1 MDLPRGPHTKPPESL
16 TPVIDLSAGL
26 EVRAAPPFPVGGWG
40 HRRGTFSRAAPARR
54 VCSLLRTWASYFTAF
69 FTVTRPPQPAPV
81 SRAHARLM
89 QDGMWDGCPELSQ
102 WAALASQQQ
111 QPPHE
116 AMDTAQGP
124 VVPSLFS
131 VPHHVSTVLA
141 QRQAQPLKPLTP
153 RQPHY
158 HYGQPQFDPC
168 APPAL
173 PFSIQQE
180 HAPAPRGF
188 GSPRTWS
195 QPPPPAPLPKDGVH
209 RSMCKRSVLERR
221 EHLPTSPVADLSE
234 GCGKRQKM
242 RVEQSARAALP
253 PLDEDG
259 SPLW

>member
-1 MDLPRGPHTKPPESL
+1 
-16 TPVIDLSAGL
+16 
-26 EVRAAPPFPVGGWG
+26 
-40 HRRGTFSRAAPARR
+40 
-54 VCSLLRTWASYFTAF
+54 
-69 FTVTRPPQPAPV
+69 
-81 SRAHARLM
+81 M
-89 QDGMWDGCPELSQ
+89 QDDLWSGCPELSQ

-195 QPPPPAPLPKDGVH
+195 QPPPPALLPKDGVH